1 MSVSITVRFSSD
13 SEHLLEIRNRCKGIE
28 MSSSKQAI
36 HINSFNISNTETF
49 VTCKRD
55 QSSYRKQHH
64 VSYNEKLRFVSP
76 FNSQL
81 IT

>member
-1 MSVSITVRFSSD
+1 MVRFSSD

-36 HINSFNISNTETF
+36 HINGKDFNISYTETF

-55 QSSYRKQHH
+55 QSGYRKQHH
-64 VSYNEKLRFVSP
+64 VGSNEKLRFGRSTP
-76 FNSQL
+76 S
-81 IT
+81 